1 MTRGLR
7 NNNPLNIEKTRGG
20 NPWQGEV
27 VPSKDKR
34 FAQFT
39 TVAYGYRAAFKLL
52 NNYQRN
58 YGLDTIRKMI
68 GRWAPSEENHTDAYV
83 RTVAERSGVPADSR
97 ITTTNRDVMV
107 PIVAAMSF
115 VENGVEAKMLDEKLG
130 YVGFS
135 NIDMKYDS
143 RTGRYVLFE
152 INPRLGRSSYFCRA
166 AGLNMMKLLTN
177 DVVYGKREDC
187 VYNHTVAL
195 WQNVPTGI
203 LRRYVKDQEL
213 SDELKQFKGTHTL
226 FCKGDLPLSRLYRL
240 LRYYAAQY
248 HNFRDYYFDKK

>member
-68 GRWAPSEENHTDAYV
+68 GRWAPSEENHTDALSAPW
-83 RTVAERSGVPADSR
+83 RKDRGCPPTAGS
-97 ITTTNRDVMV
+97 
-107 PIVAAMSF
+107 
-115 VENGVEAKMLDEKLG
+115 
-130 YVGFS
+130 
-135 NIDMKYDS
+135 
-143 RTGRYVLFE
+143 
-152 INPRLGRSSYFCRA
+152 PR
-166 AGLNMMKLLTN
+166 
-177 DVVYGKREDC
+177 
-187 VYNHTVAL
+187 
-195 WQNVPTGI
+195 PTA
-203 LRRYVKDQEL
+203 
-213 SDELKQFKGTHTL
+213 T
-226 FCKGDLPLSRLYRL
+226 
-240 LRYYAAQY
+240 
-248 HNFRDYYFDKK
+248 